1 MNKLPDHLGG
11 HQNITNVDT
20 QILPYV
26 VKKYKIKSMIDI
38 GCGPGGM
45 RDVANSLK
53 ISWTG
58 VDGDFTL
65 ANKDNMIIHDFSK
78 SKLDI
83 NSKFDLAWSSEFL
96 EHIEEKYIDNYMP
109 VFARADIV
117 IVTAAMPG
125 TPGHHHVN
133 CRDLDYWYEVF
144 KNYNMIYDETETNSL
159 KQISDM
165 RKGFFK
171 RHGFCFK
178 KIK

>member
-1 MNKLPDHLGG
+1 MNKLPQHLGG
-11 HQNITNVDT
+11 HQNVTNVDT
-20 QILPYV
+20 KILPYIV
-26 VKKYKIKSMIDI
+26 NKYKIKSMIDI

-45 RDVANSLK
+45 RDVANHLN

-65 ANKDNMIIHDFSK
+65 ANKQNIIIHDFSK
-78 SKLDI
+78 TKLNLDQ
-83 NSKFDLAWSSEFL
+83 KFDLAWSSEFL
-96 EHIEEKYIDNYMP
+96 EHVEEKYIDNYMP

-117 IVTAAMPG
+117 VATAAMPG

-133 CRDLDYWYEVF
+133 CRDLDYWSEVF
-144 KNYNMIYDETETNSL
+144 KNYNMIYDEKETNSL